1 MSLIIIKPGFQTT
14 IQDLGRIGFK
24 RSGVPESGCMDRF
37 SARIANILCGN
48 NEQDAVL
55 EMLLHGV
62 ELLTLES
69 LLVVFSGGGAQPT
82 INNQPIPL
90 NRPVFIPAYSTI
102 LTLPASNGMRL
113 YMAIA
118 GGFNK
123 PIVLNSRS
131 TYLPA
136 GAGTQLIVGNVLEAG
151 IASNLS
157 KNICTKIINNQYSLS
172 IAKWGLSSNCVSY
185 QTNSIK
191 ITQGLEWNKFTPEAQ
206 KDLLTGSFCI
216 LPQSNRMGYRL
227 KGKALFLNEKFEM
240 ISTAVSRGTIQVT
253 PDRNPIILMADAQ
266 TTGGYPRIAQVI
278 ETDIDKLA
286 QKRPGESIVFEL
298 VSLDVAIETLIQY
311 ERLLKHLAFNI
322 SINFK

>member
-55 EMLLHGV
+55 EMVLHGV
-62 ELLTLES
+62 ELLTLIP
-69 LLVVFSGGGAQPT
+69 LITVFSGGGAQPT
-82 INNQPIPL
+82 INSQPIPL
-90 NRPVFIPAYSTI
+90 NRPVYIPAYSTI

-136 GAGTQLIVGNVLEAG
+136 SAGTELIVGNVLEAG
-151 IASNLS
+151 IASDLS
-157 KNICTKIINNQYSLS
+157 KNICNKISNNRYSIS
-172 IAKWGLSSNCVSY
+172 IAKWGLSSNSISY
-185 QTNSIK
+185 QTDFIK
-191 ITQGLEWNKFTPEAQ
+191 ITKGLEWNKFTTEAQ

-227 KGKALFLNEKFEM
+227 KGYALTMVEKFEM
-240 ISTAVSRGTIQVT
+240 ISTAVARGTIQVT
-253 PDRNPIILMADAQ
+253 PDGNPLILMADAQ
-266 TTGGYPRIAQVI
+266 TTGGYPRIGQVT
-278 ETDIDKLA
+278 ETDMDILA
-286 QKRPGESIVFEL
+286 QKRPGESIYFEL
-298 VSLDVAIETLIQY
+298 VSLESSIDKLVAQEQKIKQIAHAVSIL
-311 ERLLKHLAFNI
+311 FN
-322 SINFK
+322 

>member
-55 EMLLHGV
+55 EMVLHGV
-62 ELLTLES
+62 ELLTLIP
-69 LLVVFSGGGAQPT
+69 LMTVFSGGGAQPT
-82 INNQPIPL
+82 INSQPIPL
-90 NRPVFIPAYSTI
+90 NRPVYIPAYSTI

-136 GAGTQLIVGNVLEAG
+136 SAGTELIVGNVLEAG
-151 IASNLS
+151 IASDLS
-157 KNICTKIINNQYSLS
+157 KNICNKISNNRYSIS
-172 IAKWGLSSNCVSY
+172 IAKWGLSSNSISY
-185 QTNSIK
+185 QTDFIK

-227 KGKALFLNEKFEM
+227 KGKALTMVEKFEM
-240 ISTAVSRGTIQVT
+240 ISTAVARGTIQVT
-253 PDRNPIILMADAQ
+253 PDGNPLILMADAQ
-266 TTGGYPRIAQVI
+266 TTGGYPRIGQVT
-278 ETDIDKLA
+278 ETDMDILA
-286 QKRPGESIVFEL
+286 QKRPGESIYFEL
-298 VSLDVAIETLIQY
+298 VSLESSIDKLVAQEQKIKQIAHAVSIL
-311 ERLLKHLAFNI
+311 FN
-322 SINFK
+322 

>member
-14 IQDLGRIGFK
+14 MQDLGRIGFK

-55 EMLLHGV
+55 EIVLHGV
-62 ELLTLES
+62 ELLTLIP
-69 LLVVFSGGGAQPT
+69 LMTVFSGGGAQPT
-82 INNQPIPL
+82 INSQPIPL
-90 NRPVFIPAYSTI
+90 NRSVYIPAYSTI

-136 GAGTQLIVGNVLEAG
+136 SAGTKLIVGNVLEAG
-151 IASNLS
+151 IASDLS
-157 KNICTKIINNQYSLS
+157 KNICNKIINNRYSIS
-172 IAKWGLSSNCVSY
+172 IAKWGLSSNSISY
-185 QTNSIK
+185 QTDSIK
-191 ITQGLEWNKFTPEAQ
+191 ITKGLEWNKFTPEAQ
-206 KDLLTGSFCI
+206 KDLLTDSFCI

-253 PDRNPIILMADAQ
+253 PDGNPLILMADAQ
-266 TTGGYPRIAQVI
+266 TTGGYPRIGQVT
-278 ETDIDKLA
+278 ETDMDILA

-298 VSLDVAIETLIQY
+298 VSLESSIDNLVAQEQKIKQVAHAVSIL
-311 ERLLKHLAFNI
+311 FN
-322 SINFK
+322 

>member
-55 EMLLHGV
+55 EMVLHGV
-62 ELLTLES
+62 ELLTLIP
-69 LLVVFSGGGAQPT
+69 LMAVFSGGGAQPT
-82 INNQPIPL
+82 INSQPIPL
-90 NRPVFIPAYSTI
+90 NRPVYIPVNSTI

-113 YMAIA
+113 YLAIA

-136 GAGTQLIVGNVLEAG
+136 GAGTELIVGNVLEAG
-151 IASNLS
+151 IASDLS
-157 KNICTKIINNQYSLS
+157 KNICNKIINNRYSIS
-172 IAKWGLSSNCVSY
+172 IAKWGLSSNSISY
-185 QTNSIK
+185 QTDSIK
-191 ITQGLEWNKFTPEAQ
+191 ITKGLEWNKFTPEAQ
-206 KDLLTGSFCI
+206 KDLITNSFCI

-227 KGKALFLNEKFEM
+227 KGKALTMVEKFEM
-240 ISTAVSRGTIQVT
+240 ISTAVARGTIQVT
-253 PDRNPIILMADAQ
+253 PDGNPLILMADAQ
-266 TTGGYPRIAQVI
+266 TTGGYPRIGQVT
-278 ETDIDKLA
+278 ETDMDILA
-286 QKRPGESIVFEL
+286 QKRPGESIYFEL
-298 VSLDVAIETLIQY
+298 VSLESSIDNLVAQEQKIKQITHAVSIL
-311 ERLLKHLAFNI
+311 FN
-322 SINFK
+322 

>member
-1 MSLIIIKPGFQTT
+1 M
-14 IQDLGRIGFK
+14 QDLGRIGFK

-55 EMLLHGV
+55 EIVLHGV
-62 ELLTLES
+62 ELLTLIP
-69 LLVVFSGGGAQPT
+69 LMTVFSGGGAQPT
-82 INNQPIPL
+82 INSQPIPL
-90 NRPVFIPAYSTI
+90 NRSVYIPAYSTI

-136 GAGTQLIVGNVLEAG
+136 SAGTKLIVGNVLEAG
-151 IASNLS
+151 IASDLS
-157 KNICTKIINNQYSLS
+157 KNICNKIINNRYSIS
-172 IAKWGLSSNCVSY
+172 IAKWGLSSNSISY
-185 QTNSIK
+185 QTDSIK
-191 ITQGLEWNKFTPEAQ
+191 ITKGLEWNKFTPEAQ
-206 KDLLTGSFCI
+206 KDLLTDSFCI

-253 PDRNPIILMADAQ
+253 PDGNPLILMADAQ
-266 TTGGYPRIAQVI
+266 TTGGYPRIGQVT
-278 ETDIDKLA
+278 ETDMDILA

-298 VSLDVAIETLIQY
+298 VSLESSIDNLVAQEQKIKQVAHAVSIL
-311 ERLLKHLAFNI
+311 FN
-322 SINFK
+322 

>member
-55 EMLLHGV
+55 EMVLHGV
-62 ELLTLES
+62 ELLTLEPF
-69 LLVVFSGGGAQPT
+69 LVVFSGGGAKPI

-90 NRPVFIPAYSTI
+90 NRPVYVPVNATI
-102 LTLPASNGMRL
+102 LTLPASNGIRL

-123 PIVLNSRS
+123 PIVMNSRS
-131 TYLPA
+131 TYLFA
-136 GAGTQLIVGNVLEAG
+136 GAGTQLITGNVLEAG
-151 IASNLS
+151 IASDLS
-157 KNICTKIINNQYSLS
+157 KNICKKIINHQYSIS
-172 IAKWGLSSNCVSY
+172 IAKWGLSSNYISY
-185 QTNSIK
+185 QTDSIK
-191 ITQGLEWNKFTPEAQ
+191 IIKGFEWNIFTPETQ
-206 KDLLTGSFCI
+206 KDFLNDSFCI

-266 TTGGYPRIAQVI
+266 TTGGYPRIGQVT
-278 ETDIDKLA
+278 ETDMDILA
-286 QKRPGESIVFEL
+286 QKRPGESIYFEL
-298 VSLDVAIETLIQY
+298 VSLDFAIETLIQY
-311 ERLLKHLAFNI
+311 ERLLKYLAFNI
-322 SINFK
+322 AINFK

>member
-1 MSLIIIKPGFQTT
+1 MSIIIIKPGFQTT

-48 NEQDAVL
+48 NEHDAVL
-55 EMLLHGV
+55 EMVLHGV

-90 NRPVFIPAYSTI
+90 NRPVYIPAYSTI

-123 PIVLNSRS
+123 PILMNSRS
-131 TYLPA
+131 TYHPA
-136 GAGTQLIVGNVLEAG
+136 GAGTQLNAGNVLEAG
-151 IASNLS
+151 IASYLS
-157 KNICTKIINNQYSLS
+157 TSICKNILKHKNSLGIS
-172 IAKWGLSSNCVSY
+172 KWGLSSNYFSY
-185 QTNSIK
+185 QPDSIK
-191 ITQGLEWNKFTPEAQ
+191 ITKGIEWEKFTQEAYH
-206 KDLLTGSFCI
+206 DFLDESFLI

-227 KGKALFLNEKFEM
+227 NGKPLMIVKKFEM
-240 ISTAVSRGTIQVT
+240 ISTAVVRGTIQVT
-253 PDRNPIILMADAQ
+253 PDGNPLILMADAQ
-266 TTGGYPRIAQVI
+266 TTGGYPRIGQVI
-278 ETDIDKLA
+278 ETNIGILA
-286 QKRPGESIVFEL
+286 QKRPGEYIFFEL
-298 VSLDVAIETLIQY
+298 VSPESALNNLVAQEQKIKLIAHAVSI
-311 ERLLKHLAFNI
+311 LFN
-322 SINFK
+322 